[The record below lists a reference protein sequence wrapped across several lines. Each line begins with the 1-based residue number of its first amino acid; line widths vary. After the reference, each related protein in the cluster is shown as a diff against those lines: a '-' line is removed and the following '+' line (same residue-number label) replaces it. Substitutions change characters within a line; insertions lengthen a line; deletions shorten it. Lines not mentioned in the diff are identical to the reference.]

1 MRSNSKEKEVEEDS
15 ERRVQR
21 NVERGRL
28 TFAGS
33 RRIESSEFFCP
44 LFCFQSLNVLTNGVS
59 LSTI

>member
-28 TFAGS
+28 TFAES
-33 RRIESSEFFCP
+33 RGTESSEFFCP
-44 LFCFQSLNVLTNGVS
+44 LFCFQSLNVRKNGVS